1 MNRYVFFIKSTGLRL
16 HWSLW
21 VVLCILLNVL
31 IQYVVFR
38 IDLTAEKRFTLAA
51 ETHQLCTE
59 LKEDV
64 LIKVYL
70 DGSINPGFNR
80 LHTACKDLL
89 SECKQ
94 LNSKHFQIEFT
105 TPSKDRTKEETA
117 AVEKQLY
124 EKGLIPEDVYVKSGD
139 KSTAYKIFPGAI
151 ISYKGREKVWPIFNR
166 QSAGIPAEICINNSI
181 EDLEYSL
188 TNTIRKLQET
198 KRKEITFLDGHGEL
212 DTLQS
217 YRFRSALA
225 EYYSVNHTAIT
236 SGRELRALRGTDLLV
251 IAQPDSVL
259 NDREKYVIDQF
270 IMQGGKTLWLIDP
283 LSTNLDSLRK
293 GFTLGLPRPLQIE
306 DMLFKYGVR
315 LNSGLLQDRQCGYLR
330 INVGY
335 DKGQP
340 RFELFPWLY
349 SVLALPQSQHPI
361 VRNLDLIKLD
371 YCSTLDTVTAPG
383 IQKTILLQSSRY
395 ARVMPAPVRISLASV
410 KFPPRES
417 QLINYNQPIACLLEG
432 KFNSFTENR
441 LPQALLQNP
450 DFHHA
455 EISIPTKMIIV
466 ADGDLA
472 RNDINFSSREILP
485 LGFDRNTNQT
495 FANSTFLLN
504 CVNYLLDDEALLN
517 LRSREVKLRL
527 LDKKLIQLKRLK
539 WQILN
544 VIVPLVLIL
553 FLGAAVHYIRKRK
566 FEIRNHTST
575 V

>member
-1 MNRYVFFIKSTGLRL
+1 MNRFIQFLKTFWLGL
-16 HWSLW
+16 HWSKW
-21 VVLCILLNVL
+21 VILCVITNVL
-31 IQYVVFR
+31 VQHVVFR
-38 IDLTAEKRFTLAA
+38 IDLTSEKRFTLAA
-51 ETHQLCTE
+51 ETRRLCND
-59 LKEDV
+59 LHDDV

-80 LHTACKDLL
+80 LHKACEDLL
-89 SECKQ
+89 NECKQ
-94 LNSKHFQIEFT
+94 LNSKHFKIEFT

-166 QSAGIPAEICINNSI
+166 QSAGVPAEICINNSI
-181 EDLEYSL
+181 EDLEYTL
-188 TNTIRKLQET
+188 TNTILKLQET

-225 EYYSVNHTAIT
+225 EYYNVNHTAIT
-236 SGRELRALRGTDLLV
+236 PGHELRALRGTDLLV
-251 IAQPDSVL
+251 IAQPDSVFT
-259 NDREKYVIDQF
+259 DREKYVIDQF

-293 GFTLGLPRPLQIE
+293 GFTLGLPRPLNIE

-315 LNSGLLQDRQCGYLR
+315 LNTGLLQDRQCGYLR

-371 YCSTLDTVTAPG
+371 YCSTIDTVSAPG

-410 KFPPRES
+410 KFPPREA

-432 KFNSFTENR
+432 TFNSFTENR

-455 EISIPTKMIIV
+455 DVSLPNKMIIV
-466 ADGDLA
+466 ADGDVA
-472 RNDINFSSREILP
+472 RNEINFSSREILP

-495 FANSTFLLN
+495 FANATFLLN
-504 CVNYLLDDEALLN
+504 CVNYLLHDEALLN

-527 LDKKLIQLKRLK
+527 LDKKLIILKRLK
-539 WQILN
+539 WQTLN
-544 VIVPLVLIL
+544 VLVPLLSILIL
-553 FLGAAVHYIRKRK
+553 GGTLYILRKRK
-566 FEIRNHTST
+566 FENGADSAN
-575 V
+575 

>member
-1 MNRYVFFIKSTGLRL
+1 M
-16 HWSLW
+16 
-21 VVLCILLNVL
+21 ILLCVL
-31 IQYVVFR
+31 INILAQHVVFR
-38 IDLTAEKRFTLAA
+38 IDLTSEKRFTLAA
-51 ETHQLCTE
+51 ETHRLCKD
-59 LKEDV
+59 LNEDV

-80 LHTACKDLL
+80 LHKACEDLL
-89 SECKQ
+89 NECKQ
-94 LNSKHFQIEFT
+94 LNSKHFKIEFT

-166 QSAGIPAEICINNSI
+166 QSAGVPAEICINNSI
-181 EDLEYSL
+181 EDLEYTL

-225 EYYSVNHTAIT
+225 EYYNVNHTAIT
-236 SGRELRALRGTDLLV
+236 PGHELRALRGTDLLV
-251 IAQPDSVL
+251 IAQPDSEFT
-259 NDREKYVIDQF
+259 DREKYVIDQF

-293 GFTLGLPRPLQIE
+293 GFTLGLPRPLHIE

-315 LNSGLLQDRQCGYLR
+315 LNTGLLQDRQCGYLR

-371 YCSTLDTVTAPG
+371 YCSTLDTVSAPG
-383 IQKTILLQSSRY
+383 IHKTFLLQSSRY
-395 ARVMPAPVRISLASV
+395 ARIMPAPVRISLASV
-410 KFPPRES
+410 KFPPREA

-432 KFNSFTENR
+432 TFSSFTENR

-455 EISIPTKMIIV
+455 DVSLPNKMIII
-466 ADGDLA
+466 ADGDVA
-472 RNDINFSSREILP
+472 RNEINFSSREILP

-495 FANSTFLLN
+495 FANATFLLN

-527 LDKKLIQLKRLK
+527 LDKKLIILKRLK
-539 WQILN
+539 WQTLN
-544 VIVPLVLIL
+544 VLVPLLSILIL
-553 FLGAAVHYIRKRK
+553 GGTLYMLRKRQ
-566 FEIRNHTST
+566 FEN
-575 V
+575 